1 MPQNTPSTAPL
12 GTPEHG
18 EKPVELTV
26 EQRLNELK
34 EKLDALGAGE
44 FKKTMSRAMQIACAL
59 YEMSGGLPEN
69 DPRKAEAV
77 TVLNHIVEAAFAQ
90 RELKAKLGE
99 DVSGEVKRE
108 TRLSLMKNVLPGGDF
123 DQAYVD
129 GLVMYKK
136 LDAVPNKVA

>member
-1 MPQNTPSTAPL
+1 M
-12 GTPEHG
+12 
-18 EKPVELTV
+18 
-26 EQRLNELK
+26 
-34 EKLDALGAGE
+34 
-44 FKKTMSRAMQIACAL
+44 
-59 YEMSGGLPEN
+59 
-69 DPRKAEAV
+69 
-77 TVLNHIVEAAFAQ
+77 
-90 RELKAKLGE
+90 